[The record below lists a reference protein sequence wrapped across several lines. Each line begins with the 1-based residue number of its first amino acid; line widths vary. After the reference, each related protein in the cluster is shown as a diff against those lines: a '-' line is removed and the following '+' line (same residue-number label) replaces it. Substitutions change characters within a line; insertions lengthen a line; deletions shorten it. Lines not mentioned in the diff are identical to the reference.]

1 MSYPKFGKRVSASAT
16 GIEQRRS
23 ARRPGSVDGKI
34 LVSQK
39 KFLRCSIVDVSNK
52 GALLIVANMQ
62 AVPDTFKLE
71 DDVGR
76 RRTVRVTRR
85 GKTRLGVAFD

>member
-23 ARRPGSVDGKI
+23 ARWRGSVDGRI
-34 LVSQK
+34 LISQR
-39 KFLRCSIVDVSNK
+39 KFVRCSIVNVSNR
-52 GALLIVANMQ
+52 GALLIAANMQ

-85 GKTRLGVAFD
+85 GKTQLGVTFD